1 MGVMFAGVYLPDFR
15 AKCPKM
21 YYHKSTEINMKK
33 TFASFFVLFSAAL
46 PAVCASTC
54 ETRVDAHQDA
64 STRQR
69 VEYCLTPEKAAPVA
83 PGPEVL
89 YYGVSSAAP
98 TNEAA
103 ADEKQRKQVYFD
115 KDGVAVSQNYVDTS
129 KFPTFTNDTLSEQ
142 EKIALE
148 EAQKKQALLQAE
160 QKAKSAQEKPART
173 MSAEQ
178 KVTLANETKAGLLA
192 RQTKAKRYMKEV
204 VQQPEPDEL
213 AQAYQQGNNAPE
225 AYNPNY
231 EPETYST
238 QTATAPANDFEAD
251 LNAATPAYSADGA
264 APAGFTDPS
273 LASDQGF
280 GYNATDPAMQQ

>member
-1 MGVMFAGVYLPDFR
+1 
-15 AKCPKM
+15 
-21 YYHKSTEINMKK
+21 MKK

-83 PGPEVL
+83 PGPEVV

-98 TNEAA
+98 ANEAA

-160 QKAKSAQEKPART
+160 QKAKAAQQKPSRT

-213 AQAYQQGNNAPE
+213 AQTYQQGNNA
-225 AYNPNY
+225 
-231 EPETYST
+231 PETYST

-251 LNAATPAYSADGA
+251 LNAATPAYSAEGA